1 MSEKIPYVFR
11 QNTDFLYLTGCQE
24 PDSCLVLAAGE
35 SPSQHFVT
43 LFVRESDS
51 HSEKWDGPRTG
62 PEEAIHFFG
71 VDQGLPMSELQNYLQ
86 FYMKSNRSSTLWY
99 VPLLFNFF
107 NWISAAFLFC
117 LLLLSQL

>member
-43 LFVRESDS
+43 MFVRDSDS

-62 PEEAIHFFG
+62 PEDAVHFFG
-71 VDQGLPMSELQNYLQ
+71 VDQALPMSELQNYLQ
-86 FYMKSNRSSTLWY
+86 FYMKSNKSSTLWY
-99 VPLLFNFF
+99 VYECGWQDFLRLN
-107 NWISAAFLFC
+107 ISQWF
-117 LLLLSQL
+117 